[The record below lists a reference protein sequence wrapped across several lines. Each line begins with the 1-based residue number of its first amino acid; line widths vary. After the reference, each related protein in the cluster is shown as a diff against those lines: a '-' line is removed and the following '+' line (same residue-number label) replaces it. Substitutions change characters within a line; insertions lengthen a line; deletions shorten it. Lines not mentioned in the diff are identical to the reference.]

1 MGWSFG
7 QSTADN
13 PITRESRSHKLP
25 RPLAMVAAEN
35 DRVIM
40 NRWVHIAHGHRNRIC
55 QVEIHLKPIISAS
68 LVPSRSLAFCRIS
81 RRRNRRLSE
90 SLITRITNIP
100 PKHTQI
106 EIQSRVSANLSG
118 AKVNA
123 PLIFSDGKRDPA
135 RRTYGNFRG
144 ETERSIRR

>member
-7 QSTADN
+7 QSVADN

-25 RPLAMVAAEN
+25 RLLAMVAEN

-40 NRWVHIAHGHRNRIC
+40 NRWVHIAHRHRNRIY
-55 QVEIHLKPIISAS
+55 QVEIRLKPIISAFLAS
-68 LVPSRSLAFCRIS
+68 SRSLAFCRIS
-81 RRRNRRLSE
+81 RRRNRRFSE

-100 PKHTQI
+100 PKQI

-123 PLIFSDGKRDPA
+123 PLIFSVASVTPP
-135 RRTYGNFRG
+135 RG
-144 ETERSIRR
+144 R